1 MREILIDVRK
11 RTVTRLAM
19 QLCLNF
25 NKRMVYDNTEQP
37 VREGDVV
44 HVKNKPY
51 FISEVLVDDG
61 VVWVTSMDEHHWN
74 RPFTAEQIRA
84 HVN

>member
-1 MREILIDVRK
+1 MTQIIVDVRK
-11 RTVTRLAM
+11 RTVRRLAV

-25 NKRMVYDNTEQP
+25 SKRMVYDNTEAT

-51 FISEVLVDDG
+51 FISEVYVDDG

-74 RPFTAEQIRA
+74 RPFTAEQIGA